1 MNRAR
6 VSRVVDAMLT
16 AFGRI
21 GQDSSWCT
29 APVTIGRLVDYQ
41 EFAAIARPAIIVEE
55 PHWDDCAPETIGGG
69 ELGVADLTVKVW
81 LIAGT
86 DGMSSAVADELHGL
100 AEDAYRAVRED
111 FQLADDQPDAPVLSH
126 YLLRASYETDADMT
140 IETSVGVGALT
151 FTGRIDFQTP
161 ETGA

>member
-1 MNRAR
+1 
-6 VSRVVDAMLT
+6 MLT
-16 AFGRI
+16 ALGRI

-29 APVTIGRLVDYQ
+29 VPATVGRLVEHQ
-41 EFAAIARPAIIVEE
+41 SFEAIARPAIIIEE
-55 PHWDDCAPETIGGG
+55 PHWDDCAPETIGGT
-69 ELGVADLTVKVW
+69 ELGVADLTLRLW

-86 DGMSSAVADELHGL
+86 EGLSSAVADELHGL

-111 FQLADDQPDAPVLSH
+111 FQLADDQPDTPVLSH
-126 YLLRASYETDADMT
+126 YLLRASYETDDELSIAT
-140 IETSVGVGALT
+140 NVGVGSLT